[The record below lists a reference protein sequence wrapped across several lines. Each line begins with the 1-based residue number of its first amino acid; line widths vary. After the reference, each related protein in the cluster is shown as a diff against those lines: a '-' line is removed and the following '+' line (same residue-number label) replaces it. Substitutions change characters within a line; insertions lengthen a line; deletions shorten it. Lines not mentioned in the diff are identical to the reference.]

1 MNMLVHIP
9 VKYRQKKVGGKPT
22 KSLMFTDQNQA
33 RELLQA
39 SCLDPTQLQHLL
51 NFSFNVDIAS
61 RARAASPASSV
72 FQSEAICFMCVLTQN
87 GRRYLKPLMAGCIH
101 HLTLYLNGHIYPLGL
116 GRQCIP
122 QSEWIER
129 LANWTPRFDKH
140 LVLCHIVHP
149 SFQLMALVL
158 RLDHMCTDP
167 NWVSPNFELVHC
179 GLLSKMTLHLCSPLN
194 SWHITRKV
202 IHFSDKLIWSRV

>member
-61 RARAASPASSV
+61 ALAPRAPLPVCFKVRQSALCV
-72 FQSEAICFMCVLTQN
+72 F
-87 GRRYLKPLMAGCIH
+87 
-101 HLTLYLNGHIYPLGL
+101 
-116 GRQCIP
+116 
-122 QSEWIER
+122 
-129 LANWTPRFDKH
+129 
-140 LVLCHIVHP
+140 
-149 SFQLMALVL
+149 
-158 RLDHMCTDP
+158 
-167 NWVSPNFELVHC
+167 
-179 GLLSKMTLHLCSPLN
+179 
-194 SWHITRKV
+194 
-202 IHFSDKLIWSRV
+202 